1 MGEDRLN
8 LKGIFENNE
17 TIENSKSVCPI
28 CLELIDCNLSPEKEN
43 VFNEIYRVLKPD
55 GKFMVS
61 DIVLLEE
68 IPEKIKDSVQA
79 YVGCISGAILKRH
92 YLDIIM
98 NTGFSEVWQID
109 ESEIPFDVID
119 AIIPEQEQKKVM
131 NDFNLSYDD
140 VKNLV
145 DKVASIRIEGRK

>member
-1 MGEDRLN
+1 
-8 LKGIFENNE
+8 
-17 TIENSKSVCPI
+17 
-28 CLELIDCNLSPEKEN
+28 
-43 VFNEIYRVLKPD
+43 
-55 GKFMVS
+55 
-61 DIVLLEE
+61 
-68 IPEKIKDSVQA
+68 
-79 YVGCISGAILKRH
+79 VGCISGAILKRL

-98 NTGFSEVWQID
+98 NTGFSEVRLID

-131 NDFNLSYDD
+131 DDLNLSYGD

>member
-1 MGEDRLN
+1 
-8 LKGIFENNE
+8 
-17 TIENSKSVCPI
+17 
-28 CLELIDCNLSPEKEN
+28 
-43 VFNEIYRVLKPD
+43 
-55 GKFMVS
+55 
-61 DIVLLEE
+61 
-68 IPEKIKDSVQA
+68 
-79 YVGCISGAILKRH
+79 VGCISGAILKRL

-98 NTGFSEVWQID
+98 NTGFSEVRLID

-131 NDFNLSYDD
+131 DDLNLIYGD